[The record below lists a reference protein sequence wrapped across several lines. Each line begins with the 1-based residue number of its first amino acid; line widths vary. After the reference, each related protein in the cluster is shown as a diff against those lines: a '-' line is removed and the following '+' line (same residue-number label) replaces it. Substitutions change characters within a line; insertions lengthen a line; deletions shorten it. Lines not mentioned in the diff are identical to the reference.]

1 MSDVQTSAAAGPQ
14 ATRPQAAFLE
24 HGIRRAALRNPA
36 APVSLAHS
44 PIRPLTNLDIEV
56 LVEPLDGAAYEVVLR
71 IKLESRRDKIPLF
84 QLALDYYGLFELRN
98 SPPARIEL
106 ACHVDCAQVLFP
118 EARRVLADVMAG
130 AGLKPFFIDPVNFA
144 FLYQPIDPTVPGAR
158 PQSPL
163 PSPALPAVPE
173 MPTPTPA
180 KADEDAETEES
191 TDTPPLVPAEPE
203 PEPAAAEAEAVEEVA
218 PVPAAAP
225 SPDTIDWSLP
235 DMTAADLADEIDWSP
250 DDDIDWSLP
259 DEPAAT
265 LAPSP
270 ASDAVAWS
278 QPEAPQVQA
287 PRAQA
292 PRAQAPQAPPPP
304 AAAATSSSEPEIDAE
319 GLDWSLPDRQ
329 PPQLDPEGYYWALP
343 GEQTPPPEIPRP
355 EPPAPPPVLQAPPP
369 PPPGVDWSE
378 AEAEA
383 EAPDDEPGEP
393 DSEGVDWSLPGSSP
407 GAGAVA
413 RAAIPT
419 PALTDEVAW
428 SLPEEA
434 PARRR

>member
-14 ATRPQAAFLE
+14 ATRPQAARPQAAFLE

-44 PIRPLTNLDIEV
+44 LIRPLTNLDIEV

-84 QLALDYYGLFELRN
+84 QLALDYYGLFELQN
-98 SPPARIEL
+98 FPPARIDL

-118 EARRVLADVMAG
+118 EARRVLSDVMAG
-130 AGLKPFFIDPVNFA
+130 AGLTPFFIDPVNFA

-163 PSPALPAVPE
+163 PSPTLPTLPAVPK

-191 TDTPPLVPAEPE
+191 AETPPLVPAEPE
-203 PEPAAAEAEAVEEVA
+203 PAAAEVVEEVPPPVAAEAVEEVP
-218 PVPAAAP
+218 PVPPAAP

-250 DDDIDWSLP
+250 HDDIDWSLP

-270 ASDAVAWS
+270 TGDAVSWS
-278 QPEAPQVQA
+278 QTEA

-292 PRAQAPQAPPPP
+292 PRAQAPQASPP
-304 AAAATSSSEPEIDAE
+304 AAAAATTSSEPEIDAE

-355 EPPAPPPVLQAPPP
+355 ESRRHRHPCCRHRHRRPRGSIGRRQRRRRRTMGPASPIPRASTGRCPAR
-369 PPPGVDWSE
+369 PPGPVRW
-378 AEAEA
+378 
-383 EAPDDEPGEP
+383 PGRP
-393 DSEGVDWSLPGSSP
+393 PRP
-407 GAGAVA
+407 
-413 RAAIPT
+413 RP
-419 PALTDEVAW
+419 
-428 SLPEEA
+428 
-434 PARRR
+434 

>member
-14 ATRPQAAFLE
+14 ATRPQAARPQAAFLE

-44 PIRPLTNLDIEV
+44 LIRPLTNLDIEV

-84 QLALDYYGLFELRN
+84 QLALDYYGLFELQN
-98 SPPARIEL
+98 FPPARIDL

-118 EARRVLADVMAG
+118 EARRVLSDVMAG
-130 AGLKPFFIDPVNFA
+130 AGLTPFFIDPVNFA

-163 PSPALPAVPE
+163 PSPTLPTLPAVPK

-191 TDTPPLVPAEPE
+191 AETPPLVPAEPE
-203 PEPAAAEAEAVEEVA
+203 PAAAEVVEEVPPPVAAEAVEEVP
-218 PVPAAAP
+218 PVPPAAP

-250 DDDIDWSLP
+250 HDDIDWSLP

-270 ASDAVAWS
+270 TGDAVSWS
-278 QPEAPQVQA
+278 QTEA

-292 PRAQAPQAPPPP
+292 PRAQAPQASPP
-304 AAAATSSSEPEIDAE
+304 AAAAATTSSEPEIDAE

-329 PPQLDPEGYYWALP
+329 PPQLDLEGYYWALP

-355 EPPAPPPVLQAPPP
+355 ESRRHRHPCSRHRHRRPRGSIGRRQRRRRRTMGPASPIPRASTGRCPAR
-369 PPPGVDWSE
+369 PPGPVRW
-378 AEAEA
+378 
-383 EAPDDEPGEP
+383 PGRP
-393 DSEGVDWSLPGSSP
+393 PRP
-407 GAGAVA
+407 
-413 RAAIPT
+413 RP
-419 PALTDEVAW
+419 
-428 SLPEEA
+428 
-434 PARRR
+434 